1 MAAEQMAD
9 GPGTARRRRLRPRAR
24 WTPSTATSCDMLQ
37 TDGRASIRSVA
48 ERVHVSRANAY
59 ARINRLID
67 DGVIRGF
74 SARVNHE
81 RAGQGASAYITLK
94 IVQNSWRTVR
104 EQLQA
109 LPGAAHIAL
118 VSGDFDVLLL
128 VHTPDNRTLREL
140 VLTRIQAIPE
150 VLSTRTLLVF
160 EETDLDPGPV
170 RPARPRRARLDA
182 DGAPSGPAVPGAGQP
197 PVGVLS
203 ESVRRPVEG
212 QLTTASATWS
222 PSEPP
227 PGCGRYHSTRE
238 FTMPKS
244 SRVASRM
251 STSARRSPSAAAA
264 FSRSATRWSNSRRR
278 SMAQRSVCVLPRTR
292 SSRVTYGSSAIS
304 TSTVRRVTYSTRSIA
319 RPRTR
324 ARLLEDA
331 RRARRAPG

>member
-1 MAAEQMAD
+1 MPTEQMAEGGD
-9 GPGTARRRRLRPRAR
+9 RGEQTPPPRPLDAIDRDILR
-24 WTPSTATSCDMLQ
+24 MLQ

-140 VLTRIQAIPE
+140 VLTRLQSIPE

-160 EETDLDPGPV
+160 EETDLDPAPGP
-170 RPARPRRARLDA
+170 PGTAAGLAPDA
-182 DGAPSGPAVPGAGQP
+182 
-197 PVGVLS
+197 
-203 ESVRRPVEG
+203 
-212 QLTTASATWS
+212 
-222 PSEPP
+222 EPP
-227 PGCGRYHSTRE
+227 EGP
-238 FTMPKS
+238 
-244 SRVASRM
+244 
-251 STSARRSPSAAAA
+251 
-264 FSRSATRWSNSRRR
+264 
-278 SMAQRSVCVLPRTR
+278 
-292 SSRVTYGSSAIS
+292 
-304 TSTVRRVTYSTRSIA
+304 
-319 RPRTR
+319 
-324 ARLLEDA
+324 
-331 RRARRAPG
+331 